1 MWLWQRGFV
10 GLCMCLCRRVDDFG
24 RCAYLMHGTAVE
36 EYHNTFKEGNATPR
50 VNGRRVDIY
59 ILIGITL
66 II

>member
-1 MWLWQRGFV
+1 
-10 GLCMCLCRRVDDFG
+10 MCLCRRVDDFG